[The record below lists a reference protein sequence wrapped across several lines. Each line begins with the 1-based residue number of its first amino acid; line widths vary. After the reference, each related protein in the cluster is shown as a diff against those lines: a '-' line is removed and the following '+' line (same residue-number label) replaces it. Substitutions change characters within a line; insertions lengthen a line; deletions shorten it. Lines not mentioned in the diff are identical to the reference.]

1 MTTRTPATPLPPNRP
16 PNRSVPLVHPRALL
30 PLAAASVLLAGC
42 GAEVEEVAEAGAGPV
57 TVQRCGEEVEY
68 TTPRRVVAY
77 EGGSADK
84 LFSLGLVDHV
94 HGYVMPPANPPV
106 SESPWAR
113 DYEAVEFLSDD
124 LLNREL
130 VVDAEADLVVA
141 GWNSGFSDQRGI
153 TPQILDGIGIQSFMH
168 TESCYNYPG
177 HPERVTPFEGLYADL
192 DRLGRIF
199 GVQERAEELVSGF
212 EERVAA
218 VEEQA
223 PEGDPVPV
231 FLYDSGTDQ
240 PFTAGNQV
248 PPNDIIR
255 YAGGENVFGGLEE
268 RWTQVGWEPVVEAEP
283 EVVIILDYGDQPAQE
298 KIDFL
303 TSSPAMAEVPAV
315 VEENFFVLDYNE
327 GISGPRNID
336 GLEKFAEYLREL
348 DR

>member
-1 MTTRTPATPLPPNRP
+1 MNPGTRIR
-16 PNRSVPLVHPRALL
+16 PRALPGVLL
-30 PLAAASVLLAGC
+30 PLTAASVLLAGC
-42 GAEVEEVAEAGAGPV
+42 GAEVEGASEAEAGPV

-68 TTPRRVVAY
+68 TTPQRVVAY

-106 SESPWAR
+106 SESPWAE
-113 DYEAVEFLSDD
+113 DYEEVEFLSDD

-130 VVDAEADLVVA
+130 VAVAEADLVVA
-141 GWNSGFSDQRGI
+141 GWNSGFSDERGI
-153 TPQILDGIGIQSFMH
+153 TPEILDGIGVQSFMH

-177 HPERVTPFEGLYADL
+177 YPEQVTPFEGLYTDL
-192 DRLGRIF
+192 ERLGEIF
-199 GVQERAEELVSGF
+199 AVEEEAAELVSGF
-212 EERVAA
+212 QDRVAEVEER
-218 VEEQA
+218 A

-248 PPNDIIR
+248 PPNDIIEH
-255 YAGGENVFGGLEE
+255 AGGENIFGDLEE
-268 RWTQVGWEPVVEAEP
+268 RWTQVGWEAVVEAEP
-283 EVVIILDYGDQPAQE
+283 EVIIVLDYGDQPAEE

-303 TSSPAMAEVPAV
+303 TSSPTMAEVPAV
-315 VEENFFVLDYNE
+315 VEENFYVMDYNE

-336 GLEKFAEYLREL
+336 GLEKFAEYVSDLEG
-348 DR
+348 